1 MTVSSAYSP
10 ASHAPRAVGS
20 AVEAVLAAR
29 GNAKKLSDVFDR
41 SPVPMVLIDNG
52 RRYHEVNPP
61 ARLLFRLSLAEMRS
75 LRPDDLV
82 PPDGL
87 PSMIQAWERALR
99 VGFVTGTRELSG
111 PDGGCLRIVYYGLAN
126 ALPGRHVG
134 AFAPAG
140 WSSDELGL
148 VDGEVDAWDSPPV
161 LTPREREILQVVADG
176 LSGPE
181 TAEKLVISPATV
193 KSHFRNIHL
202 KLEVPNRAAAVAKA
216 MRLGYI
222 T

>member
-1 MTVSSAYSP
+1 MTVPSYSP

-29 GNAKKLSDVFDR
+29 GHATKLSALFDR

-52 RRYHEVNPP
+52 RRYLEVNPP

-75 LRPDDLV
+75 LTVEDLV
-82 PPDGL
+82 PPDGVPGMML
-87 PSMIQAWERALR
+87 AWERVLR
-99 VGFVTGTRELSG
+99 VGFATGTRELPG
-111 PDGGCLRIVYYGLAN
+111 PNGGRLRIVYYGLAN

-148 VDGEVDAWDSPPV
+148 VDGDEDAWASPAL
-161 LTPREREILQVVADG
+161 LTAREREILQLVADG

-181 TAEKLVISPATV
+181 AAEQLVVSPATV

>member
-1 MTVSSAYSP
+1 MTVSSYSP

-29 GNAKKLSDVFDR
+29 GHEKKLSDLFDR
-41 SPVPMVLIDNG
+41 SPVPMVLVDNR
-52 RRYHEVNPP
+52 RRYLEVNPP

-75 LRPDDLV
+75 LTVEDLV
-82 PPDGL
+82 PPDGV
-87 PSMIQAWERALR
+87 PGMMQAWERALR
-99 VGFVTGTRELSG
+99 VGFVTGTRELPG
-111 PDGGCLRIVYYGLAN
+111 PNGGRLPIVYYGLAN

-134 AFAPAG
+134 AFAPAD

-148 VDGEVDAWDSPPV
+148 FDGNDGAWTSPAL
-161 LTPREREILQVVADG
+161 LTAREREILQLVADG

-181 TAEKLVISPATV
+181 AAAQLVVSPATV
-193 KSHFRNIHL
+193 KSHFRNIHQ

-222 T
+222 V